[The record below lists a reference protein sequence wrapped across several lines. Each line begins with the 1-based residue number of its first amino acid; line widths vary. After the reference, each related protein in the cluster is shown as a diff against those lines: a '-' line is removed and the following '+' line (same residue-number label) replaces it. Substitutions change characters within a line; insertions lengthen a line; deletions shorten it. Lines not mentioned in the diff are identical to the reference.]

1 MLKFRV
7 SGSTRSQS
15 QAVLTDHLESVEGW
29 STLPTPGRGKRSHTM
44 EDVRTPRHRD
54 MEDVRTPRHLG
65 MPYVRRGRIQ
75 SESLPQS
82 SPLERVRVL
91 SESEMYDIDVGPTGS
106 CTSSAGAKLSSSRR
120 PPGPIPVASSSPFL
134 FDKVPEF
141 SNFSLLIDN
150 L

>member
-29 STLPTPGRGKRSHTM
+29 STLPTPGRGKRSHT
-44 EDVRTPRHRD
+44 

-106 CTSSAGAKLSSSRR
+106 GTSSAGAKLSSSRR

-134 FDKVPEF
+134 FDKVLYQQSAPCSIF
-141 SNFSLLIDN
+141 CGFLF
-150 L
+150 